1 MIFVKVNNEDT
12 RTTAMKLPGSY
23 EILVKVLV
31 QSIEYQKSHLQSKY
45 SSEFL
50 RQSTWV
56 QLPWN
61 RLYSRQVKAIF
72 RYNLCVP
79 TSWTQDT
86 NWTYIRHSEHIK
98 DVFWTSFVRSIY
110 VLCLM
115 DRLRFNFMSL
125 LNISRETSATNFYH
139 QETDKIVEIN
149 ICKILI

>member
-1 MIFVKVNNEDT
+1 M
-12 RTTAMKLPGSY
+12 AG
-23 EILVKVLV
+23 
-31 QSIEYQKSHLQSKY
+31 
-45 SSEFL
+45 
-50 RQSTWV
+50 
-56 QLPWN
+56 
-61 RLYSRQVKAIF
+61 QVKAIF

-125 LNISRETSATNFYH
+125 LNISRETSATNLHH
-139 QETDKIVEIN
+139 QETDKIVEIKLLKEIIKLATLVALKN
-149 ICKILI
+149 YGPSFEITLSGTCNLNWSFSITLLLLNHESKI